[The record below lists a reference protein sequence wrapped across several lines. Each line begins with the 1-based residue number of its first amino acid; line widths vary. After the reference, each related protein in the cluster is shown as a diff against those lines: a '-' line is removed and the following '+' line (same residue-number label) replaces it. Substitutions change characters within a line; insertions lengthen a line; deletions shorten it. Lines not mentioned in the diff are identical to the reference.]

1 MRVNMNNNISIAID
15 GPSGAGKSTLARRCA
30 AAFGFLY
37 ADTGAIYRTVGLAA
51 VRAGIDR
58 KDEQAI
64 IALLPTLRIEMK
76 YDENGEQRMYLNGED
91 VSDAIRMPE
100 ISIAASDV
108 SSLPAVRQFLL
119 EMQRNLARTQSV
131 LMDGRDIGTVVL
143 PDADLKVFLTA
154 SAEERARRRVLQL
167 REKGV
172 TEDYEKVL
180 KEIRYRDEQDMNR
193 ETAPLKQAEDAVLLD
208 TTDLSYDE
216 SFAALSQLILER
228 FCIRPMTDCTENP

>member
-1 MRVNMNNNISIAID
+1 MNDIISIAID
-15 GPSGAGKSTLARRCA
+15 GPSGAGKSILARRCA

-58 KDEQAI
+58 KDERAV
-64 IALLPTLRIEMK
+64 AGLLPGLQIEMK
-76 YDENGEQRMYLNGED
+76 YDAEGEQRMYLNGED

-108 SSLPAVRQFLL
+108 SALPVVRQFLL
-119 EMQRNLARTQSV
+119 EMQRSLARTQSV

-167 REKGV
+167 QEKGV

-180 KEIRYRDEQDMNR
+180 QEIRYRDEQDMNR
-193 ETAPLKQAEDAVLLD
+193 ETAPLRQAEDAVLLD

-228 FCIRPMTDCTENP
+228 FCIRPLTDATERT

>member
-1 MRVNMNNNISIAID
+1 MNDIISIAID
-15 GPSGAGKSTLARRCA
+15 GPSGAGKSTLTRRCA

-58 KDEQAI
+58 KDERAV
-64 IALLPTLRIEMK
+64 AGLLPGLQIEMK
-76 YDENGEQRMYLNGED
+76 YDAEGEQRMYLNGED

-108 SSLPAVRQFLL
+108 SALPVVRQFLL
-119 EMQRNLARTQSV
+119 EMQRSLARTQSV

-167 REKGV
+167 QEKGV

-180 KEIRYRDEQDMNR
+180 QEIRYRDEQDMNR
-193 ETAPLKQAEDAVLLD
+193 ETAPLRQAEDAVLLD

-228 FCIRPMTDCTENP
+228 FCIHPLTDNPEIQ

>member
-1 MRVNMNNNISIAID
+1 MNDIISIAID

-58 KDEQAI
+58 KDERAV
-64 IALLPTLRIEMK
+64 AGLLPGLKIEMK
-76 YDENGEQRMYLNGED
+76 YDAQGEQRMYLNGED

-100 ISIAASDV
+100 ISLAASDV
-108 SSLPAVRQFLL
+108 SSLPVVRQFLL
-119 EMQRNLARTQSV
+119 EMQRGLARTQSV

-167 REKGV
+167 QEKGV

-180 KEIRYRDEQDMNR
+180 QEIRYRDEQDMNR
-193 ETAPLKQAEDAVLLD
+193 ETAPLRQAEDAVLLD
-208 TTDLSYDE
+208 TTELSYDE

-228 FCIRPMTDCTENP
+228 FCIHPLTDNPEIQ

>member
-1 MRVNMNNNISIAID
+1 MKDIISIAID

-58 KDEQAI
+58 KDERAV
-64 IALLPTLRIEMK
+64 AGLLPGLQIEMK
-76 YDENGEQRMYLNGED
+76 YDAEGEQRMYLNGEN

-108 SSLPAVRQFLL
+108 SALPVVRQFLL
-119 EMQRNLARTQSV
+119 EMQRSLARTQSV

-167 REKGV
+167 QEKGV

-180 KEIRYRDEQDMNR
+180 QEIRYRDEQDMNR
-193 ETAPLKQAEDAVLLD
+193 ETAPLRQAEDAVLLD

-228 FCIRPMTDCTENP
+228 FCIRPLTDGTERT

>member
-1 MRVNMNNNISIAID
+1 MNDIISIAID

-58 KDEQAI
+58 KDGQAV
-64 IALLPTLRIEMK
+64 AGLLPGLKIEMK
-76 YDENGEQRMYLNGED
+76 YDAQGEQRMYLNGED

-100 ISIAASDV
+100 ISLAASDV
-108 SSLPAVRQFLL
+108 SSLPVVRQFLL
-119 EMQRNLARTQSV
+119 EMQRGLARTQSV

-167 REKGV
+167 QEKGV

-180 KEIRYRDEQDMNR
+180 QEIRYRDEQDMNR
-193 ETAPLKQAEDAVLLD
+193 ETAPLRQAEDAVLLD
-208 TTDLSYDE
+208 TTELSYDE
-216 SFAALSQLILER
+216 SFSALSQLILER
-228 FCIRPMTDCTENP
+228 FCIQPLTDGAERR

>member
-1 MRVNMNNNISIAID
+1 MNDIISIAID

-58 KDEQAI
+58 KDGQAV
-64 IALLPTLRIEMK
+64 AGLLPGLKIEMK
-76 YDENGEQRMYLNGED
+76 YDAEGEQRMYLNGED

-100 ISIAASDV
+100 ISLAASDV
-108 SSLPAVRQFLL
+108 SSLPVVRQFLL
-119 EMQRNLARTQSV
+119 EMQRGLARTQSV

-167 REKGV
+167 QEKGV

-180 KEIRYRDEQDMNR
+180 QEIRYRDEQDMNR
-193 ETAPLKQAEDAVLLD
+193 ETAPLRQAEDAVLLD
-208 TTDLSYDE
+208 TTELSYDE

-228 FCIRPMTDCTENP
+228 FCIQPLTDGTERR

>member
-1 MRVNMNNNISIAID
+1 MNDIISIAID

-58 KDEQAI
+58 KDERAV
-64 IALLPTLRIEMK
+64 AGLLPGLKIEMK
-76 YDENGEQRMYLNGED
+76 YDAQGEQRMYLNGED

-108 SSLPAVRQFLL
+108 SALPVVRQFLL
-119 EMQRNLARTQSV
+119 EMQRSLARTQSV

-167 REKGV
+167 EEKGV

-180 KEIRYRDEQDMNR
+180 QEIRYRDEQDMNR
-193 ETAPLKQAEDAVLLD
+193 ETAPLRQAEDAVLLD
-208 TTDLSYDE
+208 TTELSYDE

-228 FCIRPMTDCTENP
+228 FCIQPLTDGAERR

>member
-1 MRVNMNNNISIAID
+1 MNDIISIAID

-64 IALLPTLRIEMK
+64 IALLPTLWIEMK
-76 YDENGEQRMYLNGED
+76 YDEDGEQRMYLNGED

-108 SSLPAVRQFLL
+108 SALPVVRQFLL
-119 EMQRNLARTQSV
+119 EMQRSLARTQSV

-167 REKGV
+167 EEKGV

-180 KEIRYRDEQDMNR
+180 QEIRYRDEQDMNR
-193 ETAPLKQAEDAVLLD
+193 ETAPLRQAEDAVLLD
-208 TTDLSYDE
+208 TTELSYDE

-228 FCIRPMTDCTENP
+228 FCIQPLTDGAERR